1 MDYTKGRQEPEAQS
15 ASSLER
21 GLDYRC
27 REDGMNGRCQLRGTV
42 GSFGA
47 GYSYAHCS
55 WHAARG
61 SRNTFREFCEFIAAE
76 KEQGAT
82 RWDHRTAGEWWDLVQ
97 GTPGPGGATSAGT
110 PGKSVTEIQGARSV
124 AEAMAEI
131 AGRPDAF
138 LKGLTIQ
145 EGVQMEIAA
154 ARIGVIK

>member
-1 MDYTKGRQEPEAQS
+1 MDYTKGRKEPATQD
-15 ASSLER
+15 ASSLEH

-42 GSFGA
+42 GSFG
-47 GYSYAHCS
+47 GNYSYAHCA

-61 SRNTFREFCEFIAAE
+61 SRNTFREFCEFINDE
-76 KEQGAT
+76 KKQGAT
-82 RWDHRTAGEWWDLVQ
+82 RWDHRTMSEWWDLVQ

-110 PGKSVTEIQGARSV
+110 PGKSVTEIQGERSV

-131 AGRPDAF
+131 DGRPDAF
-138 LKGLTIQ
+138 LKGLTIL

-154 ARIGVIK
+154 ARIGAIK